1 MDRFYVFL
9 IENRI
14 GIYIVCAIGLFWF
27 ASTLW
32 RARSFLR
39 GAVFS
44 IERENAIRMQNTAL
58 IVIFVLLAI
67 TGMVYYVNA
76 AIRPTLPDDL
86 LVPPTFTP
94 DIFATPL
101 ASPTSLVTPPSVGAE
116 ETPVLVATA
125 TLPPG
130 ILPATGGSAQTR
142 VPQPTRPADTTPGA
156 AATTPIDNGT
166 QPTFAAAT
174 PSLTSPPAIAGCGP
188 RVNISNPGNG
198 ATVSGTITI
207 QGTADVPDFFFY
219 KLEITGPE
227 TGGNW
232 ASLLSS
238 VIQQP
243 VQNGILGTANLGSW
257 TNGEYTLRLTVVDG
271 TSNEVGSCLI
281 GITVTNNQ

>member
-1 MDRFYVFL
+1 MDRLYVFL

-27 ASTLW
+27 ISTLV
-32 RARSFLR
+32 RARTLLR
-39 GAVFS
+39 GSVFS
-44 IERENAIRMQNTAL
+44 IERENAIRLQNTAL
-58 IVIFVLLAI
+58 IVIFVLLALI
-67 TGMVYYVNA
+67 GMVYYVNA

-101 ASPTSLVTPPSVGAE
+101 ASPTPLITAPSVGPTD
-116 ETPVLVATA
+116 TPFLVATA

-130 ILPATGGSAQTR
+130 IAPVTGGSAQTR
-142 VPQPTRPADTTPGA
+142 LPQSTRAENSTPGVPTATPSNNQTVPTPA
-156 AATTPIDNGT
+156 AV
-166 QPTFAAAT
+166 T

-188 RVNISNPGNG
+188 GVNISSPGNG
-198 ATVSGTITI
+198 ATVSGVIAI
-207 QGTADVPDFFFY
+207 QGTANVPDFFFY
-219 KLEITGPE
+219 KLEIAGPE

-238 VIQQP
+238 VMQQP
-243 VQNGILGTANLGSW
+243 VQNSTLGTANLGSW

-281 GITVTNNQ
+281 GIRVENS